1 MYNLIFLQ
9 FLGHLKSN
17 YSHFTYSY
25 VCELRL
31 FPKYFQDSLRVSCQV
46 APGARMA
53 LWALL
58 LPRSLLDST
67 SAPPAVHAGERPRP
81 AAATLSRAER
91 TLLVLLM
98 SGLSGKHFRFLSSAP
113 HRIQTGTE
121 RASLGHTSK
130 HGHVA

>member
-1 MYNLIFLQ
+1 
-9 FLGHLKSN
+9 
-17 YSHFTYSY
+17 
-25 VCELRL
+25 
-31 FPKYFQDSLRVSCQV
+31 
-46 APGARMA
+46 MA

-67 SAPPAVHAGERPRP
+67 SAPPAVEGHSAVHAGERPRP

-130 HGHVA
+130 HGHFA